1 MGTLL
6 HISSVI
12 LGLNIIMGTLFQ
24 PKITPNTTA
33 INHQKLIEIV
43 FNLVLIKRPMH
54 IMLGQFITISRT
66 HLFKLLCPRIGGVP

>member
-1 MGTLL
+1 MHASMG
-6 HISSVI
+6 ISSVI

-43 FNLVLIKRPMH
+43 LIKRPMH